1 MKRRRQIK
9 GKKQDTTETSTK
21 MNEVNS
27 NINEKNI
34 NEFNIND
41 IEEKINNNNQINNN
55 LKQNINNTNINFY
68 LICPNCSERSPNI
81 EKLCYEEKNKDFLE
95 KYTCI
100 CFEDI
105 YETKEAKFM
114 DILTNKQPS
123 NLCTIHQGNKLIN
136 FCKDC
141 HKAICSICKG
151 EEHNNHNFKDNI
163 SNNISK
169 EDAVIC

>member
-1 MKRRRQIK
+1 
-9 GKKQDTTETSTK
+9 
-21 MNEVNS
+21 
-27 NINEKNI
+27 
-34 NEFNIND
+34 
-41 IEEKINNNNQINNN
+41 
-55 LKQNINNTNINFY
+55 
-68 LICPNCSERSPNI
+68 
-81 EKLCYEEKNKDFLE
+81 
-95 KYTCI
+95 
-100 CFEDI
+100 
-105 YETKEAKFM
+105 M

-169 EDAVIC
+169 EDADNMLKIIKQ